1 MLRVFFPWA
10 TPAAMMTWDSPTSLG
25 LTPELYE
32 GTATKSW
39 MAGFERR
46 CEIVSWPFIPMV
58 LGAWCELGW
67 YMFRKWGAKGCWW
80 LVVSKTFERSPFIG
94 NSEMIQM
101 FDSTIAMTGLPQRYT
116 NSFFHGIDTWC
127 LSTSMLFTLY
137 AYLPSKNSSK
147 LVNHMAK
154 LFDSVISRDYEI
166 DFCLDLHPG
175 RLTWNLQIAHFFEG
189 KWSEP
194 NLQGIMEPSR

>member
-1 MLRVFFPWA
+1 
-10 TPAAMMTWDSPTSLG
+10 
-25 LTPELYE
+25 
-32 GTATKSW
+32 
-39 MAGFERR
+39 
-46 CEIVSWPFIPMV
+46 
-58 LGAWCELGW
+58 
-67 YMFRKWGAKGCWW
+67 
-80 LVVSKTFERSPFIG
+80 
-94 NSEMIQM
+94 M

-189 KWSEP
+189 K
-194 NLQGIMEPSR
+194 